1 VTGVYIAYR
10 WGDNGFGQLVVDGT
24 TSSAVPL
31 MVPTTN
37 ESGTIAAGAGHP
49 CATATGGPIK
59 CWGDNSGGQ
68 LGGTGTLASPAVTG
82 VS

>member
-1 VTGVYIAYR
+1 
-10 WGDNGFGQLVVDGT
+10 
-24 TSSAVPL
+24 L